1 MQNMLEALE
10 TLVVLAETGTMVQTA
25 TRLRISQSAV
35 TKRIAALEAELNVAL
50 VERVGRRVKLT
61 AFAEE
66 LIARTRPLLAELR
79 EALSGQRDLA
89 RGRIVLGVSE
99 SLLTSWAPRVLAR
112 ARATLPEVMIELH
125 AHRSPVAVDHVRS
138 GEFTLALVAGRVAE
152 VGGLW
157 CEAVLEESMVL
168 VGAAPMRLPARG
180 IALRIT
186 TIEAQ
191 SETFR
196 ALAPQLKLLRSRGI
210 VLDVERELESFAAI
224 VQLARAGLG
233 PALVPLPL
241 ARALGVPR
249 AQIADFPRPGLRRPV
264 SLVGKKSALSRP
276 VVAAFRTALLTSVGR
291 ERLDD

>member
-1 MQNMLEALE
+1 MLEPLE
-10 TLVVLAETGTMVQTA
+10 TLVVLAETGTMVRAA

-35 TKRIAALEAELNVAL
+35 TKRIAALEAELNVSL
-50 VERVGRRVKLT
+50 VERVGRRVRLT

-66 LIARTRPLLAELR
+66 LIARTRPLLSELR

-112 ARATLPEVMIELH
+112 VCATLPDVSVELH
-125 AHRSPVAVDHVRS
+125 AHRSPVAIDHVRS

-152 VGGLW
+152 TGGLW
-157 CEAVLEESMVL
+157 CEPLLEEPMVL
-168 VGAAPMRLPARG
+168 VGTAPMRAPARG
-180 IALRIT
+180 VPLHIT
-186 TIEAQ
+186 TIEAHA
-191 SETFR
+191 ETFR
-196 ALAPQLKLLRSRGI
+196 ALVPQLKALRARGV
-210 VLDVERELESFAAI
+210 VLEVARELESFAAI
-224 VQLARAGLG
+224 VQLARVGLG

-249 AQIADFPRPGLRRPV
+249 GQIAALPRPGLRRPV

-276 VVAAFRTALLTSVGR
+276 AVAAFRAALMTSAAR
-291 ERLDD
+291 ERLND

>member
-1 MQNMLEALE
+1 MLEPLE
-10 TLVVLAETGTMVQTA
+10 TLVVLAETGTMVRAA

-35 TKRIAALEAELNVAL
+35 TKRIAALEAELKVSL
-50 VERVGRRVKLT
+50 VERAGRRVRLT

-66 LIARTRPLLAELR
+66 LITRTRPLLSELR

-112 ARATLPEVMIELH
+112 VSATLPDVTLELH
-125 AHRSPVAVDHVRS
+125 AHRSPVAIDHVRS
-138 GEFTLALVAGRVAE
+138 GEFTLALVAGRITE

-157 CEAVLEESMVL
+157 CEPVLEEPMVL
-168 VGAAPMRLPARG
+168 VGAAPMRVPARG
-180 IALRIT
+180 VPLRIT
-186 TIEAQ
+186 TIEAH

-196 ALAPQLKLLRSRGI
+196 ALAPQLKALRARGV
-210 VLDVERELESFAAI
+210 VLEVVRELESFAAI

-241 ARALGVPR
+241 ARALGMPR
-249 AQIADFPRPGLRRPV
+249 AQMAALPRPGLRRPV

-276 VVAAFRTALLTSVGR
+276 AVAAFRAALMTNAAR
-291 ERLDD
+291 ERLSD